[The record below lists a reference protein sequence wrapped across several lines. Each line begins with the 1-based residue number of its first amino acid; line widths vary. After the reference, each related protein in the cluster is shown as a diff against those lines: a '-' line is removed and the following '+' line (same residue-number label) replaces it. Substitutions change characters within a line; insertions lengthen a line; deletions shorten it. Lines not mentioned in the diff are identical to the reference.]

1 MKVRTRFAPSPTGYL
16 HIGGVRT
23 ALFNWLF
30 ARQHGGQFLLR
41 IDDTDAER
49 NVAAALQPIL
59 HGFEWLGIDWD
70 EGPTKDGTSSTGP
83 HVPYFQSQRG
93 DKYRAAVEKLLASG
107 HAYRDYADPAEIT
120 KQREAAEKAKQNF
133 VYPRDWAE
141 HPDLP
146 QNAERIAAAK
156 AAGRQA
162 VVRLYMPRE
171 GTLVI
176 DDLIRGQVEFQWNN
190 ESDHVIQRA
199 DGTCLYH
206 LASVVD
212 DFDMQISHVIRA
224 EEHLSNT
231 PRQIFIAQSLGYELP
246 RYAHLPYVAEP
257 GSKTKLSKRKLD
269 KYLKNKDFAE
279 VHNTGSRIRALYEST
294 ETYIRYLALTLR
306 NIQPKVPGQKYQA
319 FMLNANRI
327 LSDVKHNPLSKDIP
341 DDVLLNIIYDNAEN
355 FTAFLND
362 DDINQLSKNLK
373 NIQLLSA
380 HIEGRQKPETF
391 NPVIVDFYEQVGY
404 LPHSI
409 INYLLLL
416 GWSLDG
422 ATEYFTTE
430 EMIKNFSLERVNKA
444 PASFDPKK
452 LMSFQEHYFAELP
465 AKKKTP
471 RMIDYLK
478 RAGLVPEKT
487 PCDLGPYVTRIIE
500 AAGDRLKVY
509 GDILNFS
516 EFFVSDE
523 ALPVNA
529 EELSKTFAKPG
540 ARDLL
545 ATFREELARV
555 DPFDVG
561 PLEIAL
567 KGFVEARG
575 VKVGEL
581 IHPLRLALCGKT
593 VGMGLY
599 DTLAILGRERCLAR
613 IDLMLA
619 RIV

>member
-30 ARQHGGQFLLR
+30 ARQHGGEFLLR

-49 NVAAALQPIL
+49 NVSAALQPIL

-83 HVPYFQSQRG
+83 HAPYFQSQRG
-93 DKYRAAVEKLLASG
+93 DKYRAAAEKLLASG
-107 HAYRDYADPAEIT
+107 HAYRDYADPAEIV
-120 KQREAAEKAKQNF
+120 KLREAAEKAKQNF

-141 HPDLP
+141 HPSLP
-146 QNAERIAAAK
+146 ENAGRIAEAK

-162 VVRLYMPRE
+162 VVRLFMPRE

-176 DDLIRGQVEFQWNN
+176 DDLIRGQVEFQWAN

-212 DFDMQISHVIRA
+212 DYDMQISHVIRA

-257 GSKTKLSKRKLD
+257 GSKTKLSKRKLP
-269 KYLKNKDFAE
+269 KYLLNKDFAAVNDHGKKIGLAIKDAE
-279 VHNTGSRIRALYEST
+279 KRID
-294 ETYIRYLALTLR
+294 
-306 NIQPKVPGQKYQA
+306 QA
-319 FMLNANRI
+319 IVQI
-327 LSDVKHNPLSKDIP
+327 LEDIP
-341 DDVLLNIIYDNAEN
+341 NEFLDEPDCISLLKEIVVKAQFAALDKSKSVFTTEFTLQMTRQILEILDNENYARSYIKSIKNASKIYD
-355 FTAFLND
+355 LID
-362 DDINQLSKNLK
+362 
-373 NIQLLSA
+373 
-380 HIEGRQKPETF
+380 ETF

-404 LPHSI
+404 LPHAI
-409 INYLLLL
+409 VNYLLLL
-416 GWSLDG
+416 GWSFDDK
-422 ATEYFTTE
+422 TEYFTQE
-430 EMIKNFSLERVNKA
+430 EMIKGFSLERVNKA

-478 RAGLVPEKT
+478 RAGLLPEKT
-487 PCDLGPYVTRIIE
+487 ECSTGPEVTKIIE

-529 EELSKTFAKPG
+529 EELTKTFAKPG

-545 ATFREELARV
+545 AAFRHELAKIEA
-555 DPFDVG
+555 FEVG
-561 PLEIAL
+561 PLETAL
-567 KGFVEARG
+567 KAFVDARG

-599 DTLAILGRERCLAR
+599 DTLAILGKERCLAR
-613 IDLMLA
+613 IDLMLSKQTA
-619 RIV
+619 